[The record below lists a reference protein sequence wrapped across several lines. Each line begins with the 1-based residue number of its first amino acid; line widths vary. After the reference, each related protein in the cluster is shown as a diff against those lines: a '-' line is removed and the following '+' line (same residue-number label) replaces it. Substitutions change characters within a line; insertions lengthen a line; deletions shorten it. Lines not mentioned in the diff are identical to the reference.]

1 MSGPDAE
8 ANRFVSVRFTIG
20 DDVLLFRRIEGDRLF
35 CLAVDENNYFRVERV
50 IGIYD
55 AWGAEPE
62 IIEYWGIVR
71 FQFNSWNSFARE
83 QTWRLGRWVYRWR
96 RFWWRLRLRV
106 RSVRKRVSI
115 QRYAVLST
123 VNRLRA
129 GSGVPT
135 SWDVANAILGKD
147 WSNERGAFERLDQ
160 VEQMLEALV
169 DLKELR
175 KWKSGYVVTG
185 AGVAALSQ
193 YEEEERKHR
202 ESLWMQRWI
211 ALLTVAMLFAA
222 LLQAKVVEF
231 PPLLKLKGP
240 WPWQ

>member
-1 MSGPDAE
+1 MSGPEAE
-8 ANRFVSVRFTIG
+8 ANRYVSVRLKIG
-20 DDVLLFRRIEGDRLF
+20 EEVLLFRRIEGDKLF
-35 CLAVDENNYFRVERV
+35 CLAVDENNHFRVERV
-50 IGIYD
+50 VGIYD

-62 IIEYWGIVR
+62 IIEYWGSVR
-71 FQFNSWNSFARE
+71 FLFSSWDAFAHE
-83 QTWRLGRWVYRWR
+83 QTWRILRFAYHWR
-96 RFWWRLRLRV
+96 RFWWRIRLRV
-106 RSVRKRVSI
+106 RSMRKRVSI

-123 VNRLRA
+123 VNRLRV
-129 GSGVPT
+129 GSRGPT
-135 SWDVANAILGKD
+135 SWDVASAILGQD
-147 WSNERGAFERLDQ
+147 WTNEQGGFERLDQ

-202 ESLWMQRWI
+202 ESIWMQRWI

-222 LLQAKVVEF
+222 LLQAKVVDF
-231 PPLLKLKGP
+231 PPLLKFKGP